1 MSFNQAFSPPP
12 GLTNPHVQTI
22 LSSVGRKVMVPQSV
36 KAFLDAATE
45 HVIEVAGVRLVVHRN
60 TQANNPDAPLI
71 MIVPGWLGNSRSSY
85 VVSAA
90 LQLWRQGFNVA
101 RINLRDHGDTAHL
114 NSGLFHS
121 ALIEEVIELAR
132 YLMTDGQPERN
143 DLRHCGLIGYS
154 LGGNF
159 ALRLA
164 REIPE
169 LTTLAICPA
178 IDPYAT
184 MRQIE
189 SSIIYRN
196 YFIIKWRKLFRE
208 KQRHF
213 PTLYDFGPAMKLSS
227 VASLTDYFIKYHSEF
242 DDTASYC
249 AAYDLSDSALTG
261 VSAHIVAAA
270 DDPIIPAH
278 FYERLPETIT
288 VDLIDRG
295 GHGAFLENWQL
306 DSWVDRYSCRFFSQR
321 LKN

>member
-164 REIPE
+164 RAIPE

-278 FYERLPETIT
+278 FYERLPGTIT

>member
-1 MSFNQAFSPPP
+1 MNIDLPFAPPP

-22 LSSVGRKVMVPQSV
+22 LSSVARKALVPQRISDFI
-36 KAFLDAATE
+36 AGT
-45 HVIEVAGVRLVVHRN
+45 IEEIIDVADVRLVVHKN
-60 TQANNPDAPLI
+60 AQPHDPQAPLI
-71 MIVPGWLGNSRSSY
+71 MIIPGWLGSAQSSY
-85 VVSAA
+85 VLSAA
-90 LQLWRQGFNVA
+90 QYLWQQGFNVV
-101 RINLRDHGDTAHL
+101 RVNLRDHGNTAHL

-121 ALIEEVIELAR
+121 ALSHEVIELAKH
-132 YLMTDGQPERN
+132 LMAAVQPADGTKIP
-143 DLRHCGLIGYS
+143 CGLIGYS

-164 REIPE
+164 RAIPD

-189 SSIIYRN
+189 SSFIYRN
-196 YFIIKWRKLFRE
+196 YFVTKWRKLFRE

-213 PTLYDFGPAMKLSS
+213 PTLYDFGPAMQLSS

-242 DDTASYC
+242 DDTETYC
-249 AAYDLSDSALTG
+249 AAYDLSGQALAG
-261 VSAHIVAAA
+261 VKAHVVAAA

-278 FYERLPETIT
+278 FYQQLPDSVT

-306 DSWVDRYSCRFFSQR
+306 DSWVDRYCGHFFDEQLSR
-321 LKN
+321 

>member
-164 REIPE
+164 RAIPE

-249 AAYDLSDSALTG
+249 AAYDLSDSALTS

>member
-164 REIPE
+164 RAIPG

-278 FYERLPETIT
+278 FYERLPGTIT

>member
-164 REIPE
+164 RAIPE

>member
-164 REIPE
+164 RAIPE

-278 FYERLPETIT
+278 FYERLPKTIT

>member
-36 KAFLDAATE
+36 KAVLDAATE

-164 REIPE
+164 RAIPE

-227 VASLTDYFIKYHSEF
+227 VASLTDYFIKYHSQF

>member
-1 MSFNQAFSPPP
+1 MTFNQAFSPPP

-22 LSSVGRKVMVPQSV
+22 LSSVGRKVRVPKPI
-36 KAFLDAATE
+36 KAFLDASTE
-45 HVIEVAGVRLVVHRN
+45 QIIEVAGVRLVVHRN
-60 TQANNPDAPLI
+60 TQRDDPEAPLI
-71 MIVPGWLGNSRSSY
+71 MIIPGWLGNSRSSY

-121 ALIEEVIELAR
+121 ALIEEVIALAQH
-132 YLMTDGQPERN
+132 LMADGRSAPDHR
-143 DLRHCGLIGYS
+143 RPCGLIGYS

-164 REIPE
+164 RAIPE

-242 DDTASYC
+242 DDTESYC
-249 AAYDLSDSALTG
+249 AAYDLSGSAMAG
-261 VSAHIVAAA
+261 VNAHIVAAA

-306 DSWVDRYSCRFFSQR
+306 DSWIDRYSCQFFNQR
-321 LKN
+321 LRN

>member
-132 YLMTDGQPERN
+132 YLMTEGQRERN

-164 REIPE
+164 RAIPE

-278 FYERLPETIT
+278 FYERLPGTIT

>member
-1 MSFNQAFSPPP
+1 MSFNQTFSPPP

-164 REIPE
+164 RAIPE

>member
-154 LGGNF
+154 LGGDF

-164 REIPE
+164 RAIPE

>member
-1 MSFNQAFSPPP
+1 MSFNQEFSPPP

-164 REIPE
+164 RAIPE

>member
-90 LQLWRQGFNVA
+90 LQLWQQGFEVV

-164 REIPE
+164 RAIPE

>member
-1 MSFNQAFSPPP
+1 
-12 GLTNPHVQTI
+12 
-22 LSSVGRKVMVPQSV
+22 
-36 KAFLDAATE
+36 
-45 HVIEVAGVRLVVHRN
+45 
-60 TQANNPDAPLI
+60 

-132 YLMTDGQPERN
+132 HLMTDGQPERN

-164 REIPE
+164 RAIPE

>member
-45 HVIEVAGVRLVVHRN
+45 HIIEVAGVRLVVHRN

-164 REIPE
+164 RAIPE